1 MVLAFALDNS
11 YSIDKEELKNDKK
24 SCKKIG
30 PAGFGQ
36 KAIYLNSFYIDRMWY
51 LPWDEVDR
59 VFKRVAMSKGG
70 FSGKGAFA
78 SLSYLV
84 VLMKN
89 GKEKQCL
96 FKHEEDVDRALTYI
110 KQEHPQIPVY
120 SKTAEKKLKEA
131 KAMLEKNYVKN
142 LSNESKKA
150 IQKLENAKEYLE
162 QKPVMAQRLSCAAGK
177 MRVQQMVP
185 KSSRFLGIS
194 IFIISILTV
203 LLGTF
208 FVLKG
213 ATYGK
218 YMLLFGFAFFL
229 FSLTGNLIPIG
240 SNKRERIE
248 EEWENAVIELR
259 NYIAKSPDFP
269 VPARY
274 AHPVV
279 IDRMIR
285 LIKQGKATS
294 INEALEGVKKDLKA
308 LNASVTVSQEE
319 YDEVTQV
326 KPMFLVSEYK

>member
-1 MVLAFALDNS
+1 MVLTFALDNN
-11 YSIDKEELKNDKK
+11 YSLDKEALKNDKK
-24 SCKKIG
+24 ACKKIG
-30 PAGFGQ
+30 PVGFGQ

-59 VFKRVAMSKGG
+59 VFKRIAMSKGG

-96 FKHEEDVDRALTYI
+96 FKHEEDVDKALSYI

-131 KAMLEKNYVKN
+131 KASLEINYVKN
-142 LSNESKKA
+142 LSRESKETIK
-150 IQKLENAKEYLE
+150 KLENAKNYLE
-162 QKPVMAQRLSCAAGK
+162 KKPVLTQRLSRAAGK

-185 KSSRFLGIS
+185 TSSRFLGIS
-194 IFIISILTV
+194 IFIISIFTV
-203 LLGTF
+203 LAGTA
-208 FVLKG
+208 FVLREL
-213 ATYGK
+213 AYGK

-229 FSLTGNLIPIG
+229 FSLTGNLVPIG

-248 EEWENAVIELR
+248 EEWENAVIALR
-259 NYIAKSPDFP
+259 DYIAKSPEFP

-294 INEALEGVKKDLKA
+294 VNEALEGVKKDLKA
-308 LNASVTVSQEE
+308 LNASVSVSQEE